1 MMSPNPILVMDATGT
16 TGRRVASELEAV
28 NLHSKL
34 TYTPSPARAEFDVL
48 TAGFGSIQLCL

>member
-34 TYTPSPARAEFDVL
+34 T
-48 TAGFGSIQLCL
+48 